1 MLPDISTLK
10 ISELKAELQLYGT
23 DITGLSEKQDLI
35 SALKTAREAL
45 PRPVTTHREPELP
58 TPPAKDK
65 GSKANNRDDTTTNC
79 CAECG
84 KVEGGDVS
92 LKTCKSCKTVKYC
105 GATCQRN
112 HWSTHKKLCKLR
124 AAEIRDEAL
133 FKDPPPKE
141 DCPICFLPMPV
152 QLICCASLPP
162 ATIYSVPI
170 FDFAIANEGFLDTE
184 EYSTCCGKCI
194 CIGCV
199 HSLQNSGNN
208 GKCPYCNSDRVG
220 KTDEEMVEEIV
231 KRVEA
236 NDAVAI
242 GMLAQH
248 YYKGLRGFQQDHN
261 KAIEL
266 WTRAAD
272 LGCSKAH
279 INLSDEYRDLGDM
292 KKAKFHSEAAAMEGN
307 EIARYNLGIIEYEY
321 GNMERAVKHLT
332 IGASAGDYQAMHCL
346 KMEFEQGVVSRE
358 SIDSTLAAYNTSCA
372 EMRSK
377 DRDGYIRAMSE
388 TVSST

>member
-10 ISELKAELQLYGT
+10 ISELKAELQLYGIN
-23 DITGLSEKQDLI
+23 ITGLSEKQDLI
-35 SALKTAREAL
+35 SALKTAREEL
-45 PRPVTTHREPELP
+45 PRP
-58 TPPAKDK
+58 PPAKDQ
-65 GSKANNRDDTTTNC
+65 GSKANDREDDATTTNC

-84 KVEGGDVS
+84 KAEGGDVS

-124 AAEIRDEAL
+124 AAELRDDAL

-141 DCPICFLPMPV
+141 DCPICFLPMPMR
-152 QLICCASLPP
+152 LICCASLPP
-162 ATIYSVPI
+162 ATRLSVPI
-170 FDFAIANEGFLDTE
+170 YDFAIANEGFVDTE
-184 EYSTCCGKCI
+184 EYFTCCGKCI
-194 CIGCV
+194 CKGCI
-199 HSLQNSGNN
+199 HSLRNSGNN
-208 GKCPYCNSDRVG
+208 GKCPYCNSNRVG
-220 KTDEEMVEEIV
+220 KTDEEMVEEIM

-236 NDAVAI
+236 NDAAAI
-242 GMLAQH
+242 GMLAQQ

-261 KAIEL
+261 KAVEL

-272 LGCSKAH
+272 LGCSDAH
-279 INLSDEYRDLGDM
+279 NNLADEYRDLGDM

-321 GNMERAVKHLT
+321 GNMERAVKHWT
-332 IGASAGDYQAMHCL
+332 IAASAGEYQAMYAL
-346 KMEFEQGVVSRE
+346 IMEFEQGVVSRE
-358 SIDSTLAAYNTSCA
+358 SIDSILKAYNSSCA

-377 DRDGYIRAMSE
+377 SREMSIVNAISV
-388 TVSST
+388 TI

>member
-1 MLPDISTLK
+1 MLREEHLWRVRI
-10 ISELKAELQLYGT
+10 I
-23 DITGLSEKQDLI
+23 
-35 SALKTAREAL
+35 LKTARETL
-45 PRPVTTHREPELP
+45 PRPVTTHRAPELP
-58 TPPAKDK
+58 TPTAKDE
-65 GSKANNRDDTTTNC
+65 GSKANNRDDATTNC

-84 KVEGGDVS
+84 KAEGGDVS
-92 LKTCKSCKTVKYC
+92 LKLLSCKACKAVKYC
-105 GATCQRN
+105 GAACQRN
-112 HWSTHKKLCKLR
+112 HWSMHKKQCKIR
-124 AAEIRDEAL
+124 AAELRDEAL

-170 FDFAIANEGFLDTE
+170 YNFAIANEGFVDTE
-184 EYSTCCGKCI
+184 EYFTCCGKCI
-194 CIGCV
+194 CQGCV
-199 HSLQNSGNN
+199 HSFRVSEKIS
-208 GKCPYCNSDRVG
+208 KCLFCNTDRSS
-220 KTDEEMVEEIV
+220 KTDEEIVEEIV

-358 SIDSTLAAYNTSCA
+358 SIDSTSAAYNTSCA

-377 DRDGYIRAMSE
+377 DRDGYIRAMSK
-388 TVSST
+388 TV